1 MGRSNQHTMKLL
13 IALLAGLALAL
24 YILALADGPNLLEIL
39 NNPKF

>member
-1 MGRSNQHTMKLL
+1 MKLL
-13 IALLAGLALAL
+13 LALLAGLALAL